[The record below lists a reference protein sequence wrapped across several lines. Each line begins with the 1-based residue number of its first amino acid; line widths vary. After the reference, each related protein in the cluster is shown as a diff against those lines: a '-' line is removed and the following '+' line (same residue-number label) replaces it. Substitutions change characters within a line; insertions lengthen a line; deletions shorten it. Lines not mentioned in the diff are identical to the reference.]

1 MSHRST
7 SEKAQSIKGNS
18 SPIYE
23 SAYDLRKSP
32 PKEGSTSKNSS
43 YNNNGFISD

>member
-1 MSHRST
+1 MDRHSTLHRT
-7 SEKAQSIKGNS
+7 EQREKTS

-32 PKEGSTSKNSS
+32 QNEEIPRKHSS
-43 YNNNGFISD
+43 HDNGGFILD